1 MAAVGPAGRTGP
13 GKSVKRWQRGSSFLL
28 KQSQLGEN
36 EIVLLLG
43 DGAPLAFSVEYGTAD
58 AVGRWVIG
66 LSPCL
71 TKTLNAWLR
80 RAAVNS

>member
-1 MAAVGPAGRTGP
+1 MAEVGPAGRPGP

-36 EIVLLLG
+36 EMVLG

-58 AVGRWVIG
+58 AVGRWIIG